1 MTTEELIQRVQSLY
15 SKGVQSDDSRLKPR
29 HIYNKLLS
37 ARSAVLAIIAKTQ
50 GLSTFNYQELPCVEL
65 EEVEPGL
72 CSCLPSNCTIKRT
85 KYRIPTLLYT
95 GRYSAIK
102 SISSIDGS
110 VIFSETSFDKLGFLK
125 GNRYTKQ
132 NPFWYERD
140 GYIYIENRFGI
151 DVISIIGIF
160 SDPFEAALFPSF
172 CGDNEE
178 VECISVQELEFP
190 IDPAYIEEIIRLSL
204 VELVQ
209 VFSQAKEDVTNDTKD
224 SESTQNENA

>member
-1 MTTEELIQRVQSLY
+1 MTIEEIIQRIQSLY

-37 ARSAVLAIIAKTQ
+37 ARSAVLTMIAKTQ

-65 EEVEPGL
+65 VEVEPGL

-102 SISSIDGS
+102 SVSSIDGS
-110 VIFSETSFDKLGFLK
+110 VLFSETSFDKLGFIK

-140 GYIYIENRFGI
+140 GYIYVENRFGI
-151 DVISIIGIF
+151 DVISLIGLF
-160 SDPFEAALFPSF
+160 SDPFEANLFPSY
-172 CGDNEE
+172 CGNDETD
-178 VECISVQELEFP
+178 CISVQEFEFP
-190 IDPAYIEEIIRLSL
+190 IDPAYIEDIIKLAL
-204 VELVQ
+204 AELVGL
-209 VFSQAKEDVTNDTKD
+209 FSQAIEDTTNDTKD
-224 SESTQNENA
+224 SESPQNENV